1 MSTSGGW
8 YAQQAKA
15 NPDLFRVV
23 FDFNHRP
30 QFWVHPQVVEGL
42 PEAAVV
48 KALAEAKHGT
58 THLAGWLSR
67 TLELDVHEPEWDFE
81 DTRRRLNLLAPETLA
96 KIARFAAAALSWP
109 GIASVIGKVQMQEIK
124 SSFGEDAHSF
134 ALRRARFI
142 VPEIDAVLPE
152 SDKPLYDNAIEL
164 GWNLLTSAAC
174 DEADSIQKRFML
186 KLPLAIAKK
195 TPRSVPQDIRER
207 AWNRIRKI
215 STEVLTEGETKCF
228 A

>member
-1 MSTSGGW
+1 MSTW

-23 FDFNHRP
+23 FDFNRHP
-30 QFWVHPQVVEGL
+30 QFWVHPEVMERL
-42 PEAAVV
+42 PEATVV
-48 KALAEAKHGT
+48 KALAGVTHGT
-58 THLAGWLSR
+58 SHLASWMCR
-67 TLELDVHEPEWDFE
+67 TLELDAHEPVWDFE
-81 DTRRRLNLLAPETLA
+81 EPRRRLNLLAPETLA

-109 GIASVIGKVQMQEIK
+109 RIASVIGKVQIQEIK
-124 SSFGEDAHSF
+124 GTFGEDAHSF

-142 VPEIDAVLPE
+142 VPESDAVLPE
-152 SDKPLYDNAIEL
+152 SDKSLYDHAMEL

-174 DEADSIQKRFML
+174 DEADPIQQRFML
-186 KLPLAIAKK
+186 KLPVAIAEK
-195 TPRSVPQDIRER
+195 TLLRVPQDVRER

>member
-1 MSTSGGW
+1 MSTPGGW

-23 FDFNHRP
+23 FDFNSRP
-30 QFWVHPQVVEGL
+30 QYWVHPEVMDRL
-42 PEAAVV
+42 PDAKVV
-48 KALAEAKHGT
+48 KALAGATHGSA
-58 THLAGWLSR
+58 HLAKWLR
-67 TLELDVHEPEWDFE
+67 NILDLNAHEPVWDFE
-81 DTRRRLNLLAPETLA
+81 EPRRRLNLLAPETLA
-96 KIARFAAAALSWP
+96 KLARFAAAALSWP
-109 GIASVIGKVQMQEIK
+109 RIASVIGKVQMQEIK
-124 SSFGEDAHSF
+124 STFGEDAHSF

-142 VPEIDAVLPE
+142 IPESDAVLPE
-152 SDKPLYDNAIEL
+152 SDKPLYDNAMEL

-174 DEADSIQKRFML
+174 DEADPIQQRFVL
-186 KLPLAIAKK
+186 KLPMAVAERTL
-195 TPRSVPQDIRER
+195 RRVPQDIRER

>member
-1 MSTSGGW
+1 MSTPGGW

-30 QFWVHPQVVEGL
+30 QYWVHPEVMDRL

-48 KALAEAKHGT
+48 KALAGATHGT
-58 THLAGWLSR
+58 AHLASWMR
-67 TLELDVHEPEWDFE
+67 RILELDAHEPVWDFE
-81 DTRRRLNLLAPETLA
+81 EPRRRLNLLAPETLA

-109 GIASVIGKVQMQEIK
+109 RLASVIGKVQIQEIK
-124 SSFGEDAHSF
+124 STFGEDAHSF

-142 VPEIDAVLPE
+142 VPETDAILPE
-152 SDKPLYDNAIEL
+152 SDKPLYDNALEL

-174 DEADSIQKRFML
+174 DESDPIQQRFVL
-186 KLPLAIAKK
+186 KLPTAVAEK
-195 TPRSVPQDIRER
+195 TLLRVQQDVREH

-215 STEVLTEGETKCF
+215 SAEVLTEGETKCF